1 MSLSSPFGQPHF
13 PISFIDLPAQQRT
26 IRTQIDAAI
35 KKVLDHGIYIMGPEV
50 AELETELSRFCGA
63 KYTLSCSN
71 GTDALGLGLMA
82 YGVKSGDAV
91 FVPSFTFAATAEVVL
106 WMGATPLFVDCLEDT
121 YTIDPVGLEQA
132 ILRARE
138 LGLNPAG
145 IIPVDLFGQPA
156 DYEAIQTIAETHQLW
171 VMADAAQSFGAS
183 YNGRPVGTMG
193 DLTTT
198 SFFPAKPLGC
208 YGDGG
213 AVFTDR
219 EDLIVLL
226 RSLRVHGQ
234 GSDKYDNIH
243 IGINGR
249 LDTLQAAI
257 LLEKIKVFR
266 HELSERQKVA
276 DFYTSALK
284 DIVVTPY
291 LREGSTSSWAQYT
304 VQLSQQACR
313 TSVMKKLHDVGIP
326 TVIYYPKPL
335 HLQTAY
341 RECPT
346 GTGGGLPVCERLAHQ
361 VMSLPMSGYI
371 MPETL
376 AYIAEHVYRCVKEGQ

>member
-1 MSLSSPFGQPHF
+1 MLSYAPLVQPDH
-13 PISFIDLPAQQRT
+13 PIAFIDLAAQQRA
-26 IRTQIDAAI
+26 IRPQIDAAI
-35 KKVLDHGIYIMGPEV
+35 QKVLDHGTYIMGPEV
-50 AELETELSRFCGA
+50 AELETVLSRFCGA

-82 YGVKSGDAV
+82 YGVKAGDAV

-106 WMGATPLFVDCLEDT
+106 WMGATPVFVDCLEDT
-121 YTIDPVGLEQA
+121 YTIDPVGLDQA
-132 ILRARE
+132 ILKARA
-138 LGLNPAG
+138 LGLNPVG

-156 DYEAIQTIAETHQLW
+156 EYEAIQAIADEHHLW

-183 YNGRPVGTMG
+183 FKGRHVGTMG

-219 EDLIVLL
+219 EDLIDLL

-243 IGINGR
+243 VGINGR

-257 LLEKIKVFR
+257 LLEKIKIFPK
-266 HELSERQKVA
+266 ELAERQKVA
-276 DFYTSALK
+276 DFYTAALK
-284 DIVVTPY
+284 DIVVTPC
-291 LREGSTSSWAQYT
+291 LREGATSSWAQYT
-304 VQLSQQACR
+304 IQLPEGVCR
-313 TSVMKKLHDVGIP
+313 TSLIKKLQGVGIP
-326 TVIYYPKPL
+326 AVIYYQKPL

-341 RECPT
+341 RACPT
-346 GTGGGLPVCERLAHQ
+346 GTGGPLPVCERLAHT
-361 VMSLPMSGYI
+361 VLSLPMSGYVL
-371 MPETL
+371 PDAL
-376 AYIAEHVYRCVKEGQ
+376 AYITEHVYRFVKEA